1 MSSRRN
7 RSASHR
13 GGALL
18 MLLGVVVA
26 WSAMRLM
33 TWAPPF
39 EPASLSVLPLGGAPL
54 VEDIAPE
61 RSAAPDEAEDAL
73 PVEQPIIA
81 PSYPSQPIVEPAP
94 LPERVIS
101 PQPVVP
107 QPQAEIPMM
116 SSAASRGYAGVS
128 QLINHAM
135 LLQAGY
141 RSSASAPVDL
151 YAETALTSPDAQLQ
165 NVPAAAAEMRR
176 DSAPSRWSMDAWALW
191 REDTTTSI
199 LSGRPSYGRSQA
211 GAVLRYRLAPSS
223 GHGPHLHLRGNAAL
237 EGAREREVAFGVS
250 ARAIPSVPVRFAAE
264 GAGDRNRERDRA
276 SRRGLCCDRNP
287 ADPATCGFL
296 RRSLWP
302 GRICHRDN
310 ATLFVDGQTR
320 LTRRLA
326 GNDDFR
332 LEAGGG
338 AWGGAQEDAGRLDV
352 GPSASV
358 NFRIGPARGRVS
370 ADYRFRVAGEAEPS
384 SGPALTLSAGF

>member
-61 RSAAPDEAEDAL
+61 RSAAPSEAEDAL
-73 PVEQPIIA
+73 PIEQPMIV
-81 PSYPSQPIVEPAP
+81 PPYPSQPIVEPAP
-94 LPERVIS
+94 PPERVIS

-116 SSAASRGYAGVS
+116 SSAASRSFGGVG

-141 RSSASAPVDL
+141 RSSASAPAGL
-151 YAETALTSPDAQLQ
+151 YAETALVRPDAQLQ

-176 DSAPSRWSMDAWALW
+176 DPAPSRWSMDAWALW
-191 REDTTTSI
+191 REDTTTPI

-250 ARAIPSVPVRFAAE
+250 ARTIPSVPVRFAAE
-264 GAGDRNRERDRA
+264 ARVTEIAGGTELRGAAYAVTEIPPIP
-276 SRRGLCCDRNP
+276 LP
-287 ADPATCGFL
+287 AGF
-296 RRSLWP
+296 SAEVY
-302 GRICHRDN
+302 GQAGYVTGDN